1 MMKEK
6 YRKIKSSVFNAY
18 MTTSI
23 YGLFIAIILLSVY
36 YEVKNKINKRKDEK
50 EL

>member
-1 MMKEK
+1 MRERYK
-6 YRKIKSSVFNAY
+6 RIKDLAFDAY

-36 YEVKNKINKRKDEK
+36 SEVKNKINKRKDEK